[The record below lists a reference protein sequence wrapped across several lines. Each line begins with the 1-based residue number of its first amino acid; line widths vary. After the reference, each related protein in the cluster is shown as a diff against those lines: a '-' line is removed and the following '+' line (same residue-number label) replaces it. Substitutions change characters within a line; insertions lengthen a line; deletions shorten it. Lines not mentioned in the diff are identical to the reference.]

1 MQKTKEYIKQHRNDD
16 VYKLALGKAPEGV
29 DLQYALQQIAAYQT
43 IEKKIPSWAECDE
56 LIFPRQLSLEQSSSE
71 LTARYK
77 ASLIKEFMG
86 NQPFT
91 HIDLTGGMGIDCYF
105 IAQHT
110 KNSHYVELNPELCQI
125 AQHNFTHLNPNI
137 SVHNTTAEEFLNILS
152 PCLRGTSPTGGGGLS
167 TLNSQLST
175 LIYLDPARRGDHG
188 QKLVSIADC
197 QPNVVELLPQMFEL
211 TNKIVVKL
219 SPMLDITR
227 AISELPHIEKLYVI
241 SVGNECKEL
250 LLFINKNYTDD
261 TQICAI
267 NLNSQQITKTMD
279 AQYCPPVLGGRAVG
293 GGGQNSQLSTLNFC
307 DKREQSSLLRLPSEA
322 IFSINERNRNLFI
335 FPSEEK
341 ILLKKITTE
350 GSNSQLLTGT
360 LSNEA
365 SLTISHAHAVCKYLY
380 EPYAAHLKSGL
391 YKTIAQQYGCEKL
404 HQHSHLY
411 TSTEL
416 NLDFPGR
423 RFEVKEVVPFDKKSA
438 KALFKSLPKANL
450 TTRNFPLTVS
460 ELRTQY
466 KIKDGGETYIFA
478 TTLYDESK
486 VLIVCHKA

>member
-1 MQKTKEYIKQHRNDD
+1 MTTQEYIKQHRNDD
-16 VYKLALGKAPEGV
+16 VYRLALAKTPEGV
-29 DLQYALQQIAAYQT
+29 DLQYALQQISAYQILT
-43 IEKKIPSWAECDE
+43 KKVPSWAECNE

-77 ASLIKEFMG
+77 AELIRDFMG

-125 AQHNFTHLNPNI
+125 ARHNFTHLNPNI
-137 SVHNTTAEEFLNILS
+137 SVHNTTAEEFLNQ
-152 PCLRGTSPTGGGGLS
+152 S
-167 TLNSQLST
+167 TDYRLQITDNASLLTPNSSL

-197 QPNVVELLPQMFEL
+197 QPNVIELLPQMFEL
-211 TNKIVVKL
+211 TDKVVVKL

-227 AISELPHIEKLYVI
+227 AINELPHIKKLYVI
-241 SVGNECKEL
+241 SVNNECKEL
-250 LLFINKNYTDD
+250 LLFINKKYNAE
-261 TQICAI
+261 TQIHAI
-267 NLNSQQITKTMD
+267 NLK
-279 AQYCPPVLGGRAVG
+279 
-293 GGGQNSQLSTLNFC
+293 STINNQRST
-307 DKREQSSLLRLPSEA
+307 DNPTP
-322 IFSINERNRNLFI
+322 FSGF
-335 FPSEEK
+335 
-341 ILLKKITTE
+341 
-350 GSNSQLLTGT
+350 
-360 LSNEA
+360 
-365 SLTISHAHAVCKYLY
+365 ISHESALSLSYAHEVGKYLY

-391 YKTIAQQYGCEKL
+391 YKTIAQQYNCEKL

-416 NLDFPGR
+416 NNDFPGR
-423 RFEVKEVVPFDKKSA
+423 KFEVKEVVPFDKKSA
-438 KALFKSLPKANL
+438 KTLFKSLKQANL

-478 TTLYDESK
+478 TTLHDDSK
-486 VLIVCHKA
+486 VLIVCQKT

>member
-16 VYKLALGKAPEGV
+16 VYRLALAKTPEGV
-29 DLQYALQQIAAYQT
+29 DLQYALQQISAYQT
-43 IEKKIPSWAECDE
+43 LTKKVPSWAECDE

-71 LTARYK
+71 LTAHYK
-77 ASLIKEFMG
+77 AELIKEFMG
-86 NQPFT
+86 NEPFT

-110 KNSHYVELNPELCQI
+110 QKSHYVELNPELCQI

-137 SVHNTTAEEFLNILS
+137 SVHNTTAEEFLNQSTDDRVQMTDNSHPTLNSCDKQEQRSSLLLPSEARILS
-152 PCLRGTSPTGGGGLS
+152 EAK
-167 TLNSQLST
+167 NSQLST
-175 LIYLDPARRGDHG
+175 LIYLDPARRGNHG

-197 QPNVVELLPQMFEL
+197 QPNVIELLPQMFAL
-211 TNKIVVKL
+211 TDKVVVKL

-227 AISELPHIEKLYVI
+227 AIGELPHIERLYVI

-250 LLFINKNYTDD
+250 LLFINKNYTND

-267 NLNSQQITKTMD
+267 NLNSQQSTND
-279 AQYCPPVLGGRAVG
+279 
-293 GGGQNSQLSTLNFC
+293 SQ
-307 DKREQSSLLRLPSEA
+307 Q
-322 IFSINERNRNLFI
+322 
-335 FPSEEK
+335 
-341 ILLKKITTE
+341 TTVNT
-350 GSNSQLLTGT
+350 SLLTGT
-360 LSNEA
+360 LANEA
-365 SLTISHAHAVCKYLY
+365 SLTISHARAVGKYLY
-380 EPYAAHLKSGL
+380 EPYAAYLKSGL

-438 KALFKSLPKANL
+438 KTLFKSLPKANL

-478 TTLYDESK
+478 TTLYDDSK

>member
-1 MQKTKEYIKQHRNDD
+1 MTTQEYIKQHRNDD
-16 VYKLALGKAPEGV
+16 VYRLALAKTPEGV
-29 DLQYALQQIAAYQT
+29 DLQYALQQISAYQILT
-43 IEKKIPSWAECDE
+43 KKVPSWAECNE

-77 ASLIKEFMG
+77 AELIRNFMG

-110 KNSHYVELNPELCQI
+110 QKSHYVELNPELCQI
-125 AQHNFTHLNPNI
+125 ARHNFTHLNSNI
-137 SVHNTTAEEFLNILS
+137 SVHNTTAEEFLNQ
-152 PCLRGTSPTGGGGLS
+152 S
-167 TLNSQLST
+167 TDNRLQITNNRVQSTDNRVQMTDNRVQITDDRLQMTDNFSLLTPNSSL

-197 QPNVVELLPQMFEL
+197 QPNVIELLPQMFEL
-211 TNKIVVKL
+211 TDKVVVKL

-227 AISELPHIEKLYVI
+227 AINELSHIEKLYVI

-250 LLFINKNYTDD
+250 LLFINKKYNAE
-261 TQICAI
+261 TQIHAI
-267 NLNSQQITKTMD
+267 NLK
-279 AQYCPPVLGGRAVG
+279 
-293 GGGQNSQLSTLNFC
+293 STINNQRST
-307 DKREQSSLLRLPSEA
+307 DNPTP
-322 IFSINERNRNLFI
+322 FSGF
-335 FPSEEK
+335 
-341 ILLKKITTE
+341 
-350 GSNSQLLTGT
+350 
-360 LSNEA
+360 
-365 SLTISHAHAVCKYLY
+365 ISHETALSLSYAHEVGKYLY

-391 YKTIAQQYGCEKL
+391 YKTIAQQYNCEKL

-416 NLDFPGR
+416 NNDFPGR
-423 RFEVKEVVPFDKKSA
+423 KFEVKEVVPFDKKSA
-438 KALFKSLPKANL
+438 KTLFKSLKQANL

-478 TTLYDESK
+478 TTLHDDSK
-486 VLIVCHKA
+486 VLIVCQKA

>member
-16 VYKLALGKAPEGV
+16 VYRLALAKTPEGV
-29 DLQYALQQIAAYQT
+29 DLQYALQQISAYQILT
-43 IEKKIPSWAECDE
+43 KKVPSWAECDE

-71 LTARYK
+71 LTAQYK
-77 ASLIKEFMG
+77 AQLIKEFMG
-86 NQPFT
+86 NEPFT

-110 KNSHYVELNPELCQI
+110 QNSHYVELNPELCQI
-125 AQHNFTHLNPNI
+125 ARHNFTHLNSNI
-137 SVHNTTAEEFLNILS
+137 SVHNTTAEEFLNQ
-152 PCLRGTSPTGGGGLS
+152 S
-167 TLNSQLST
+167 TDYRVQITDNSSLLTPNSSL

-197 QPNVVELLPQMFEL
+197 QPNVIELLPQMFAL
-211 TNKIVVKL
+211 TDKVVVKL

-227 AISELPHIEKLYVI
+227 AIGELPNIEKLYVI

-250 LLFINKNYTDD
+250 LLLINKEYNSD
-261 TQICAI
+261 TEIYAI
-267 NLNSQQITKTMD
+267 NIDNKGNKSDILKGTI
-279 AQYCPPVLGGRAVG
+279 
-293 GGGQNSQLSTLNFC
+293 
-307 DKREQSSLLRLPSEA
+307 PSE
-322 IFSINERNRNLFI
+322 SQIN
-335 FPSEEK
+335 
-341 ILLKKITTE
+341 TTH
-350 GSNSQLLTGT
+350 
-360 LSNEA
+360 A
-365 SLTISHAHAVCKYLY
+365 SVIGKYLY

-391 YKTIAQQYGCEKL
+391 YKTMAKTYCVEKL

-411 TSTEL
+411 TSAEL
-416 NLDFPGR
+416 NNDFPGR
-423 RFEVKEVVPFDKKSA
+423 RFEVKEVITFDKKSA

-478 TTLYDESK
+478 TTLYDDSK
-486 VLIVCHKA
+486 VLIVCQKA

>member
-1 MQKTKEYIKQHRNDD
+1 MTTQEYIKQHRNDD
-16 VYKLALGKAPEGV
+16 VYRLALAKTPEGV
-29 DLQYALQQIAAYQT
+29 DLQYALQQISAYQILT
-43 IEKKIPSWAECDE
+43 KKVPSWAECDE

-77 ASLIKEFMG
+77 AELIKEFMG
-86 NQPFT
+86 NEPFN

-110 KNSHYVELNPELCQI
+110 QKSHYVELNPELCQI

-137 SVHNTTAEEFLNILS
+137 SVHNTTAEEFLNQITEH
-152 PCLRGTSPTGGGGLS
+152 RVQS
-167 TLNSQLST
+167 TKHRLQITDNRLETTDNSSLLIPHSSF
-175 LIYLDPARRGDHG
+175 LIYIDPARRGDHG

-227 AISELPHIEKLYVI
+227 AIGELPHIEKLYVI

-250 LLFINKNYTDD
+250 LLFINKNYNFD
-261 TQICAI
+261 TEIYAI
-267 NLNSQQITKTMD
+267 NIDNKGNKSDILKGTIPSESQINISH
-279 AQYCPPVLGGRAVG
+279 ARAVG
-293 GGGQNSQLSTLNFC
+293 T
-307 DKREQSSLLRLPSEA
+307 
-322 IFSINERNRNLFI
+322 
-335 FPSEEK
+335 
-341 ILLKKITTE
+341 
-350 GSNSQLLTGT
+350 
-360 LSNEA
+360 
-365 SLTISHAHAVCKYLY
+365 YLY

-411 TSTEL
+411 TSNTL
-416 NLDFPGR
+416 NNDFPGR
-423 RFEVKEVVPFDKKSA
+423 KFEVKEVVPFDKKSA
-438 KALFKSLPKANL
+438 KTLFKSLPKANI
-450 TTRNFPLTVS
+450 TTRNFPLTVN

-478 TTLYDESK
+478 TTIYDNSK
-486 VLIVCHKA
+486 VLIITNKI

>member
-16 VYKLALGKAPEGV
+16 VYRLALAKTPEGV
-29 DLQYALQQIAAYQT
+29 DLQYALQQISAYQT
-43 IEKKIPSWAECDE
+43 LTKKVPSWVECDE

-77 ASLIKEFMG
+77 AELIKEFMG

-125 AQHNFTHLNPNI
+125 AQHNFSHLNPNI
-137 SVHNTTAEEFLNILS
+137 SVHNTTAEEFLNQMTEYRVQSTDKSIAEDS
-152 PCLRGTSPTGGGGLS
+152 KNTKSQLS
-167 TLNSQLST
+167 TLNSKLST

-197 QPNVVELLPQMFEL
+197 QPNVVELLPQMFAL
-211 TNKIVVKL
+211 TDKVVVKL

-227 AISELPHIEKLYVI
+227 AIGELPHIEKLYVI
-241 SVGNECKEL
+241 SVNNECKEL

-267 NLNSQQITKTMD
+267 NLNSQQSIVNNQQMTI
-279 AQYCPPVLGGRAVG
+279 
-293 GGGQNSQLSTLNFC
+293 NSS
-307 DKREQSSLLRLPSEA
+307 
-322 IFSINERNRNLFI
+322 
-335 FPSEEK
+335 
-341 ILLKKITTE
+341 
-350 GSNSQLLTGT
+350 LLTGT
-360 LSNEA
+360 LANEA
-365 SLTISHAHAVCKYLY
+365 SLTISHAQEVGTYLY

-411 TSTEL
+411 TSAEL

-438 KALFKSLPKANL
+438 KALFKSLSKANI
-450 TTRNFPLTVS
+450 TTRNFPLTVN

-478 TTLYDESK
+478 TTIYDNSK
-486 VLIVCHKA
+486 VLIITNKI

>member
-16 VYKLALGKAPEGV
+16 VYRLALAKTPEGV
-29 DLQYALQQIAAYQT
+29 DLQYALQQISAYQILT
-43 IEKKIPSWAECDE
+43 KKVPSWAECDE

-77 ASLIKEFMG
+77 AELICDFMG
-86 NQPFT
+86 NKPFN

-105 IAQHT
+105 IAQYT
-110 KNSHYVELNPELCQI
+110 QNSHYVELNPELCQI

-137 SVHNTTAEEFLNILS
+137 SVHNTTAEEFLNQ
-152 PCLRGTSPTGGGGLS
+152 S
-167 TLNSQLST
+167 TDDRVQMTDNYSFLTPHFIAKGSKTFGSSF
-175 LIYLDPARRGDHG
+175 LIYIDPARRGDHG

-197 QPNVVELLPQMFEL
+197 QPNVIELLPQMFAL
-211 TNKIVVKL
+211 TDKVVVKL

-227 AISELPHIEKLYVI
+227 AINELPHIQHLYVI
-241 SVGNECKEL
+241 SVNNECKEL
-250 LLFINKNYTDD
+250 LLFINQQHT
-261 TQICAI
+261 TEPTIHAI
-267 NLNSQQITKTMD
+267 NLSSQQITKTMD

-293 GGGQNSQLSTLNFC
+293 GGGQNSQL
-307 DKREQSSLLRLPSEA
+307 
-322 IFSINERNRNLFI
+322 
-335 FPSEEK
+335 
-341 ILLKKITTE
+341 
-350 GSNSQLLTGT
+350 LTGT
-360 LSNEA
+360 LANEA
-365 SLTISHAHAVCKYLY
+365 SLTISHAHAVGTYLY

-411 TSTEL
+411 TSAEL
-416 NLDFPGR
+416 NNDFPGR

-478 TTLYDESK
+478 TTLYDDSK

>member
-16 VYKLALGKAPEGV
+16 VYRLALAKTPEGV
-29 DLQYALQQIAAYQT
+29 NLQYALQQISAYQILT
-43 IEKKIPSWAECDE
+43 KKVPSWAECDE

-137 SVHNTTAEEFLNILS
+137 SVHNTTAEEFLNQI
-152 PCLRGTSPTGGGGLS
+152 TDDKVQITD
-167 TLNSQLST
+167 NSSL

-197 QPNVVELLPQMFEL
+197 QPNVIELLPQMFAL
-211 TNKIVVKL
+211 TDKVLVKL

-227 AISELPHIEKLYVI
+227 AIGELPHIEKLYVI

-250 LLFINKNYTDD
+250 LLLINKNYTDD

-267 NLNSQQITKTMD
+267 NLNSQQSTD
-279 AQYCPPVLGGRAVG
+279 D
-293 GGGQNSQLSTLNFC
+293 GQQ
-307 DKREQSSLLRLPSEA
+307 
-322 IFSINERNRNLFI
+322 
-335 FPSEEK
+335 
-341 ILLKKITTE
+341 TTVNT
-350 GSNSQLLTGT
+350 SLLTGT
-360 LSNEA
+360 LANEA
-365 SLTISHAHAVCKYLY
+365 SLTISHARAVGKYLY

-391 YKTIAQQYGCEKL
+391 YKTIAQQYGVEKL

-416 NLDFPGR
+416 NNDFPGR
-423 RFEVKEVVPFDKKSA
+423 RFEVKEMVPFDKKSA
-438 KALFKSLPKANL
+438 KALFKSLPKANI

-478 TTLYDESK
+478 TTLYDDSK
-486 VLIVCHKA
+486 VLIVCQKA

>member
-16 VYKLALGKAPEGV
+16 VYRLALAKTPEGV
-29 DLQYALQQIAAYQT
+29 DLQYALQQIAAYQILT
-43 IEKKIPSWAECDE
+43 KKVPSWAECDE

-77 ASLIKEFMG
+77 AELIKEFMG
-86 NQPFT
+86 NEPFT

-125 AQHNFTHLNPNI
+125 AQHNFTHLNHNI
-137 SVHNTTAEEFLNILS
+137 SVHNTTAEEFLNQITEYRVQTTDNSIAKKAKNTNSQHSTFNSCDKQEQRSSLLLPSEARILS
-152 PCLRGTSPTGGGGLS
+152 EAK
-167 TLNSQLST
+167 NSQLST

-227 AISELPHIEKLYVI
+227 AIGELPHIEKLYVI
-241 SVGNECKEL
+241 SVNNECKEL
-250 LLFINKNYTDD
+250 LLFINKNYTND

-293 GGGQNSQLSTLNFC
+293 GGGQNSQLSTLN
-307 DKREQSSLLRLPSEA
+307 
-322 IFSINERNRNLFI
+322 
-335 FPSEEK
+335 
-341 ILLKKITTE
+341 
-350 GSNSQLLTGT
+350 SQLLTGT

-365 SLTISHAHAVCKYLY
+365 SLTISHARAVGKYLY

-416 NLDFPGR
+416 NNDFPGR
-423 RFEVKEVVPFDKKSA
+423 KFEVKEVVTFDKKSA
-438 KALFKSLPKANL
+438 KALFKSLPKANI

-478 TTLYDESK
+478 TTLYDDSK
-486 VLIVCHKA
+486 VLIVCYKA

>member
-1 MQKTKEYIKQHRNDD
+1 MTTQEYIKQHRNDD
-16 VYKLALGKAPEGV
+16 VYRLALAKTPEGV
-29 DLQYALQQIAAYQT
+29 DLQYALQQISAYQILT
-43 IEKKIPSWAECDE
+43 KKVPSWAECDE

-77 ASLIKEFMG
+77 ASLIKEFMS

-125 AQHNFTHLNPNI
+125 AQHNFSHLNPNI
-137 SVHNTTAEEFLNILS
+137 SVHNTSAEEFLNQMTDDRVQITEYRVQITEYRLQITDNS
-152 PCLRGTSPTGGGGLS
+152 IAEDSKNAKSQLS
-167 TLNSQLST
+167 TLNSKLST

-197 QPNVVELLPQMFEL
+197 QPNVIELLPQMFAL
-211 TNKIVVKL
+211 TDKVVVKL

-227 AISELPHIEKLYVI
+227 AIGELPHIEKLYVI
-241 SVGNECKEL
+241 SVSNECKEL

-267 NLNSQQITKTMD
+267 NLNSQQSTD
-279 AQYCPPVLGGRAVG
+279 N
-293 GGGQNSQLSTLNFC
+293 GQQTTVNSS
-307 DKREQSSLLRLPSEA
+307 
-322 IFSINERNRNLFI
+322 
-335 FPSEEK
+335 
-341 ILLKKITTE
+341 
-350 GSNSQLLTGT
+350 LLTGT
-360 LSNEA
+360 LANEA
-365 SLTISHAHAVCKYLY
+365 SLTISYAREVDKYLY

-411 TSTEL
+411 TSAEL
-416 NLDFPGR
+416 NNDFSGR
-423 RFEVKEVVPFDKKSA
+423 KFEVKKVVPFDKKSA
-438 KALFKSLPKANL
+438 KALFKSLPKANI
-450 TTRNFPLTVS
+450 TTRNFPLTVN

-478 TTLYDESK
+478 TTIYDNSK
-486 VLIVCHKA
+486 VLIITNKI

>member
-1 MQKTKEYIKQHRNDD
+1 MTTQEYIKQHRNDD
-16 VYKLALGKAPEGV
+16 VYRLALAKTPEGV
-29 DLQYALQQIAAYQT
+29 DLQYALQQISAYQILT
-43 IEKKIPSWAECDE
+43 KKVPSWAECDE

-77 ASLIKEFMG
+77 ASLIKKFMG
-86 NQPFT
+86 NEPFT

-137 SVHNTTAEEFLNILS
+137 SVHNTTAEEFLNQITDDRVQITDNSIAEEAKNTRILS
-152 PCLRGTSPTGGGGLS
+152 EAKNFQLS
-167 TLNSQLST
+167 TFNFQLST

-197 QPNVVELLPQMFEL
+197 QPNVIELLPQMFAL
-211 TNKIVVKL
+211 TDKVVVKL

-227 AISELPHIEKLYVI
+227 AIGELPHIEKLYVI

-250 LLFINKNYTDD
+250 LLFINKNYTSD

-267 NLNSQQITKTMD
+267 NLNSQQSID
-279 AQYCPPVLGGRAVG
+279 D
-293 GGGQNSQLSTLNFC
+293 GQQ
-307 DKREQSSLLRLPSEA
+307 
-322 IFSINERNRNLFI
+322 
-335 FPSEEK
+335 
-341 ILLKKITTE
+341 TTVNT
-350 GSNSQLLTGT
+350 SLLTGT
-360 LSNEA
+360 LADEA
-365 SLTISHAHAVCKYLY
+365 SLTLQHARTVGAYLY

-391 YKTIAQQYGCEKL
+391 YKTIAQQYGVEKL

-411 TSTEL
+411 TSAEL

-423 RFEVKEVVPFDKKSA
+423 KFEVKEVVPFDKKSA
-438 KALFKSLPKANL
+438 KTLFKSLPKANL

-478 TTLYDESK
+478 TTLYDDSK
-486 VLIVCHKA
+486 VLIVCQKA

>member
-1 MQKTKEYIKQHRNDD
+1 MTTQEYIKQHRNDD
-16 VYKLALGKAPEGV
+16 VYRLALAKTPEGV
-29 DLQYALQQIAAYQT
+29 DLQYALQQISAYQILT
-43 IEKKIPSWAECDE
+43 KKVPSWAECDE

-77 ASLIKEFMG
+77 AELIKEFMG
-86 NQPFT
+86 NEPFN

-110 KNSHYVELNPELCQI
+110 QKSHYVELNPELCQI

-137 SVHNTTAEEFLNILS
+137 SVHNTTAEEFLNQITEH
-152 PCLRGTSPTGGGGLS
+152 RVQS
-167 TLNSQLST
+167 TKHRLQITDNRLETTDNSSLLIPHSSF
-175 LIYLDPARRGDHG
+175 LIYIDPARRGDHG

-227 AISELPHIEKLYVI
+227 AIGELPHIEKLYVI

-250 LLFINKNYTDD
+250 LLFINKNYNFD
-261 TQICAI
+261 TEIYAI
-267 NLNSQQITKTMD
+267 NIDNKGNKSDILKGTIPSESQINISH
-279 AQYCPPVLGGRAVG
+279 ARAVG
-293 GGGQNSQLSTLNFC
+293 T
-307 DKREQSSLLRLPSEA
+307 
-322 IFSINERNRNLFI
+322 
-335 FPSEEK
+335 
-341 ILLKKITTE
+341 
-350 GSNSQLLTGT
+350 
-360 LSNEA
+360 
-365 SLTISHAHAVCKYLY
+365 YLY

-411 TSTEL
+411 TSNTL
-416 NLDFPGR
+416 NNDFPGR
-423 RFEVKEVVPFDKKSA
+423 KFEVKEVILFDKKSA
-438 KALFKSLPKANL
+438 KALFKSLSKANI

>member
-1 MQKTKEYIKQHRNDD
+1 MTTQEYIKQHRNDD
-16 VYKLALGKAPEGV
+16 VYRLALAKTPEGV
-29 DLQYALQQIAAYQT
+29 DLQYALQQISAYQILT
-43 IEKKIPSWAECDE
+43 KKVPSWAECDE

-77 ASLIKEFMG
+77 AELIKEFMG

-137 SVHNTTAEEFLNILS
+137 SVHNTTAEEFLNQ
-152 PCLRGTSPTGGGGLS
+152 S
-167 TLNSQLST
+167 TEYRVQSTEHRVQITDNSIAEDSKNAKSQLST

-197 QPNVVELLPQMFEL
+197 QPNVIELLPQMFTL
-211 TNKIVVKL
+211 TDKVVVKL

-227 AISELPHIEKLYVI
+227 AIGELPHIEKLYVI

-267 NLNSQQITKTMD
+267 NLNSQQ
-279 AQYCPPVLGGRAVG
+279 
-293 GGGQNSQLSTLNFC
+293 
-307 DKREQSSLLRLPSEA
+307 
-322 IFSINERNRNLFI
+322 
-335 FPSEEK
+335 
-341 ILLKKITTE
+341 TTVNT
-350 GSNSQLLTGT
+350 SLLTGT
-360 LSNEA
+360 LTNEA
-365 SLTISHAHAVCKYLY
+365 SLTISHARAVGKHLY

-411 TSTEL
+411 TSAEL
-416 NLDFPGR
+416 NNDFPGR
-423 RFEVKEVVPFDKKSA
+423 RFEVKEVVTFDKKSA
-438 KALFKSLPKANL
+438 KALFKSLTKANL

-478 TTLYDESK
+478 TTLYDDSK
-486 VLIVCHKA
+486 VLIVCQKA

>member
-16 VYKLALGKAPEGV
+16 VYRLALAKTPEGV
-29 DLQYALQQIAAYQT
+29 DLQYALQQISAYQT
-43 IEKKIPSWAECDE
+43 LTKKVPSWAECDE

-77 ASLIKEFMG
+77 AELICDFMG
-86 NQPFT
+86 NEPFN

-110 KNSHYVELNPELCQI
+110 QNSHYVELNPELCQI
-125 AQHNFTHLNPNI
+125 AQHNFAYLNPNI
-137 SVHNTTAEEFLNILS
+137 SVHNTTAEEFLNQSTDNRVQSTEHRVQITDDRVQS
-152 PCLRGTSPTGGGGLS
+152 TDKSIAEDSKNAKSQLS
-167 TLNSQLST
+167 TLNSKLST

-197 QPNVVELLPQMFEL
+197 QPNVIELLPQMFEL

-227 AISELPHIEKLYVI
+227 AIGELSHIEKLYVI

-250 LLFINKNYTDD
+250 LLLINKEYETNTEIY
-261 TQICAI
+261 AI
-267 NLNSQQITKTMD
+267 NIDNKGNKSDILKGTI
-279 AQYCPPVLGGRAVG
+279 
-293 GGGQNSQLSTLNFC
+293 
-307 DKREQSSLLRLPSEA
+307 PSE
-322 IFSINERNRNLFI
+322 SQIN
-335 FPSEEK
+335 
-341 ILLKKITTE
+341 
-350 GSNSQLLTGT
+350 
-360 LSNEA
+360 
-365 SLTISHAHAVCKYLY
+365 ISHAHAVGTYLY

-391 YKTIAQQYGCEKL
+391 YKTIAQRYNCEKL

-411 TSTEL
+411 TSNTL
-416 NLDFPGR
+416 NNDFPGR
-423 RFEVKEVVPFDKKSA
+423 KFEVKEVIPFDKKSA
-438 KALFKSLPKANL
+438 KALFKSLQKANI
-450 TTRNFPLTVS
+450 TTRNFPLTVN

-486 VLIVCHKA
+486 VLIICQKI

>member
-16 VYKLALGKAPEGV
+16 VYRLALAKTPEGV
-29 DLQYALQQIAAYQT
+29 DLQYALQQISAYQILT
-43 IEKKIPSWAECDE
+43 KKVPSWAECDE

-91 HIDLTGGMGIDCYF
+91 HIDLTGGMGIDCHF

-125 AQHNFTHLNPNI
+125 AQHNFSHLNPNI
-137 SVHNTTAEEFLNILS
+137 SVHNTTAEEFLNQMTDDRVQSTDKSIAEDS
-152 PCLRGTSPTGGGGLS
+152 KNAKSQLS
-167 TLNSQLST
+167 TLNSKLST

-197 QPNVVELLPQMFEL
+197 QPNVIELLPQMFAL
-211 TNKIVVKL
+211 TDKVVVKL

-267 NLNSQQITKTMD
+267 NLNSQQSTD
-279 AQYCPPVLGGRAVG
+279 N
-293 GGGQNSQLSTLNFC
+293 GQQTTVNSS
-307 DKREQSSLLRLPSEA
+307 
-322 IFSINERNRNLFI
+322 
-335 FPSEEK
+335 
-341 ILLKKITTE
+341 
-350 GSNSQLLTGT
+350 LLTGT
-360 LSNEA
+360 LANEA
-365 SLTISHAHAVCKYLY
+365 SLTISYAREVDKYLY

-411 TSTEL
+411 TSNTL
-416 NLDFPGR
+416 NNDFPGR
-423 RFEVKEVVPFDKKSA
+423 KFEVKEAVPFDKKSA
-438 KALFKSLPKANL
+438 KALFKSLPKANI
-450 TTRNFPLTVS
+450 TTRNFPLTVN

-478 TTLYDESK
+478 TTIYDNSK
-486 VLIVCHKA
+486 VLIITNKI

>member
-1 MQKTKEYIKQHRNDD
+1 MQKTKEYIKQHRKDD
-16 VYKLALGKAPEGV
+16 VYRLALAKAPDGV
-29 DLQYALQQIAAYQT
+29 DLQYALQPIAAYQT

-86 NQPFT
+86 NEPFT

-125 AQHNFTHLNPNI
+125 AQHNFAYLNPNI

-152 PCLRGTSPTGGGGLS
+152 PCFRGTSPMGGGGLS
-167 TLNSQLST
+167 TFNFQLST

-197 QPNVVELLPQMFEL
+197 QPNVIELLPQMFAL
-211 TNKIVVKL
+211 TDKVVVKL

-227 AISELPHIEKLYVI
+227 AINELPHIQHLYVI
-241 SVGNECKEL
+241 SVNNECKEL
-250 LLFINKNYTDD
+250 LLFINQQHT
-261 TQICAI
+261 TEPTIHAI
-267 NLNSQQITKTMD
+267 NLSSQQITKTMD
-279 AQYCPPVLGGRAVG
+279 AQYCPPILGGRAVG

-307 DKREQSSLLRLPSEA
+307 DKREQSSLLRLPNEA
-322 IFSINERNRNLFI
+322 
-335 FPSEEK
+335 
-341 ILLKKITTE
+341 KITTE

-360 LSNEA
+360 LANEA
-365 SLTISHAHAVCKYLY
+365 SLTISHARAVGKYLY

-391 YKTIAQQYGCEKL
+391 YKTIAQQYNCEKL

-416 NLDFPGR
+416 NNDFPGR
-423 RFEVKEVVPFDKKSA
+423 KFEVKEVVTFDKKSA
-438 KALFKSLPKANL
+438 KALFKSLPKANI

-478 TTLYDESK
+478 TTLYDDSK

>member
-16 VYKLALGKAPEGV
+16 VYRLALTKTPEGV
-29 DLQYALQQIAAYQT
+29 DLQYALQQISAYQILT
-43 IEKKIPSWAECDE
+43 KKVPSWAECDE

-77 ASLIKEFMG
+77 AELIKEFMG

-110 KNSHYVELNPELCQI
+110 QNSHYVELNPELCQI
-125 AQHNFTHLNPNI
+125 AQHNFAYLNLNI
-137 SVHNTTAEEFLNILS
+137 SVHNTTAEEFLNQ
-152 PCLRGTSPTGGGGLS
+152 S
-167 TLNSQLST
+167 TEHRLQSTDYRVQITDNSIAEEAKNTNSQLST

-197 QPNVVELLPQMFEL
+197 QPNVIELLPQMFAL
-211 TNKIVVKL
+211 TDKVVVKL

-227 AISELPHIEKLYVI
+227 AIGELPHIEKLYVI
-241 SVGNECKEL
+241 SVSNECKEL

-267 NLNSQQITKTMD
+267 NLNSQQSTD
-279 AQYCPPVLGGRAVG
+279 D
-293 GGGQNSQLSTLNFC
+293 GQQTTLNT
-307 DKREQSSLLRLPSEA
+307 S
-322 IFSINERNRNLFI
+322 
-335 FPSEEK
+335 
-341 ILLKKITTE
+341 
-350 GSNSQLLTGT
+350 LLTGT
-360 LSNEA
+360 LANEA
-365 SLTISHAHAVCKYLY
+365 SLTISHARAVGKYLY

-411 TSTEL
+411 TSAEL
-416 NLDFPGR
+416 NNDFPGR
-423 RFEVKEVVPFDKKSA
+423 KFEVKEVIPFDKKSA

-478 TTLYDESK
+478 TTLYDDSK
-486 VLIVCHKA
+486 VLIVCQKA